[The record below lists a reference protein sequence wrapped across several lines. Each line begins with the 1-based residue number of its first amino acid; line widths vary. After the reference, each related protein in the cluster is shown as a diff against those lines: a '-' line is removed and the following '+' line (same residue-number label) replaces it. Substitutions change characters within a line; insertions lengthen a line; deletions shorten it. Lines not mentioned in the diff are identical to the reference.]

1 MGWMCRFQPRPT
13 HGGRPSVF
21 YFFIFGVLFQPT
33 PTHGG
38 RLVADR
44 SRKQNLKVSTHAHA
58 RWATHRLHGDF
69 YLVVVSTHAHAR
81 WATSSLEPRFREIE
95 VSTHAHARWATVEV
109 LVF

>member
-1 MGWMCRFQPRPT
+1 QPTPT

-58 RWATHRLHGDF
+58 RRSEERRGGKECSPSWSTAGEATKGDEHRTGTECAAFLF
-69 YLVVVSTHAHAR
+69 FKQKTAYESFT
-81 WATSSLEPRFREIE
+81 
-95 VSTHAHARWATVEV
+95 
-109 LVF
+109 